1 MKRSSLFFS
10 SVKNAAK
17 GVHLIFST
25 EQSFQIQ
32 LVAGGVVLGLGFVL
46 GITPFEF
53 IAVVLMIGAVLVLE
67 MLNSVLERVI
77 DTIKPRM
84 HPAVRDIKDVMAGS
98 VLIASVIAVVV
109 GVLIFWPYVL
119 ALF

>member
-1 MKRSSLFFS
+1 MKRISLLFS
-10 SVKNAAK
+10 SFKNATK
-17 GVHLIFST
+17 GVRLIFAT

-32 LVAGGVVLGLGFVL
+32 LVTGGVVLGLGFVFHVRPL
-46 GITPFEF
+46 EF
-53 IAVVLMIGAVLVLE
+53 IALVLMIGAVLVLE

-98 VLIASVIAVVV
+98 VLVAAGISVLV